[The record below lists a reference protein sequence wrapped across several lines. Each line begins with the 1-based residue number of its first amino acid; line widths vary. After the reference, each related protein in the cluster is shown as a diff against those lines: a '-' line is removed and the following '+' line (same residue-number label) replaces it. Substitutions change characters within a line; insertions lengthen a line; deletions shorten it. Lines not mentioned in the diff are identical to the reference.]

1 MLWALLLADEMQ
13 LRKSISVRLPR
24 SHNSHAFSYAN
35 THSQVVGPNKGSGL
49 GIASKH
55 LKYQGILYM
64 SKYLKQQGFLNL
76 FSKIKET
83 GPDGKKE
90 AMRKAEASGTK
101 NCLVKVKLVAP
112 PCYVLNTQTLKKSS
126 TITTIG
132 MVLWLPYTT
141 ITELYSR
148 AASRLHRAHVG
159 CTKGPRRGP
168 RGAATGLSCPSQGHQ
183 AEPCVEPQ
191 AVPSR
196 AKISFGPVR

>member
-13 LRKSISVRLPR
+13 LRKSISVRLP
-24 SHNSHAFSYAN
+24 
-35 THSQVVGPNKGSGL
+35 
-49 GIASKH
+49 SKH

-112 PCYVLNTQTLKKSS
+112 PCYVLNTQTLKKEQG
-126 TITTIG
+126 IKI
-132 MVLWLPYTT
+132 L
-141 ITELYSR
+141 TEAS
-148 AASRLHRAHVG
+148 AACATAIERQ
-159 CTKGPRRGP
+159 KGKLNLEKQLN
-168 RGAATGLSCPSQGHQ
+168 LSC
-183 AEPCVEPQ
+183 C
-191 AVPSR
+191 
-196 AKISFGPVR
+196 